1 MDRAFPTG
9 CWVGACANCAFGLD
23 ILAWYGA
30 IAFLLI
36 GAVAFKCCMV
46 ACTVLA
52 NHCLSESCKVPKTMT
67 IVTLWWAM
75 NKFSC
80 WVEVT
85 LECNVVSDATVSN
98 LGICEVEHY
107 RHMFSGLL
115 VALWVGE
122 EFSPLEH

>member
-1 MDRAFPTG
+1 
-9 CWVGACANCAFGLD
+9 
-23 ILAWYGA
+23 
-30 IAFLLI
+30 
-36 GAVAFKCCMV
+36 
-46 ACTVLA
+46 
-52 NHCLSESCKVPKTMT
+52 
-67 IVTLWWAM
+67 M

-122 EFSPLEH
+122 EFSLLEHWWVGDDVLVLVNERDDIVAIVWRVEGGGDSMNNDWKGFLGDC